1 MHFPHPTPSSRTPL
15 RRRSTGLV
23 ACALL
28 VLLSACDRKGTG
40 AGHAGIAFPDDAA
53 ITQALKTD
61 FDGNPDNAAARELIA
76 TLGGAQGRLDYRIQ
90 RVVSRQG
97 AFEAQYDVSLHLS
110 RAGAES
116 LQQLYGN
123 MIPKDVREKLPE
135 QTLAAYET
143 WLAGQAASGEKADAA
158 QAAALRRSLATLD
171 ECYKNAKAGDDVT
184 LMQGLAALVSPARD
198 GWYAEKLE
206 SPRLRLR
213 CLPL

>member
-1 MHFPHPTPSSRTPL
+1 M
-15 RRRSTGLV
+15 
-23 ACALL
+23 ALL
-28 VLLSACDRKGTG
+28 AACDRPG
-40 AGHAGIAFPDDAA
+40 AGSGPAGIAFPDDAA

-76 TLGGAQGRLDYRIQ
+76 TLGGDKGRLDYRIH
-90 RVVSRQG
+90 RVVFRQG

-110 RAGAES
+110 RAGGES

-123 MIPKDVREKLPE
+123 MIPKEAREKLQE

-143 WLAGQAASGEKADAA
+143 WLTGQAAAGEKTDAT
-158 QAAALRRSLATLD
+158 QAAALRRSLATLN
-171 ECYKNAKAGDDVT
+171 ECYKAAKPGDDVL

-206 SPRLRLR
+206 SPQLRLR

>member
-1 MHFPHPTPSSRTPL
+1 MHPHHPSPSDRTPL
-15 RRRSTGLV
+15 GRLSTGLA
-23 ACALL
+23 ACALVTL
-28 VLLSACDRKGTG
+28 VSACDRPG

-76 TLGGAQGRLDYRIQ
+76 TLGGTQGRLDYRIQ

-143 WLAGQAASGEKADAA
+143 WLANQAASGDKTDAA
-158 QAAALRRSLATLD
+158 QAAALRRSLATLN
-171 ECYKNAKAGDDVT
+171 ECYKTAKAGDDVT

-206 SPRLRLR
+206 SSQLRLR

>member
-1 MHFPHPTPSSRTPL
+1 MHLHHPTPTHRVAL
-15 RRRSTGLV
+15 RRVATGLF
-23 ACALL
+23 ACAVL
-28 VLLSACDRKGTG
+28 VFLSACERKGV
-40 AGHAGIAFPDDAA
+40 GHAGIAFPEDAA

-76 TLGGAQGRLDYRIQ
+76 TLGGPQGRLDYRIQ
-90 RVVSRQG
+90 RVISRQG

-110 RAGAES
+110 RAGADS
-116 LQQLYGN
+116 LQQLYSN
-123 MIPKDVREKLPE
+123 MIPKEVREKLPE

-143 WLAGQAASGEKADAA
+143 WLTGQAASGEKADAA
-158 QAAALRRSLATLD
+158 QAAALRRSLATLN
-171 ECYKNAKAGDDVT
+171 ECYKAAKAGDDVT

-206 SPRLRLR
+206 SSQLRLR

>member
-1 MHFPHPTPSSRTPL
+1 MHPHQLTSNDRAPL
-15 RRRSTGLV
+15 GHIATSLV

-28 VLLSACDRKGTG
+28 ALLSACDRPG
-40 AGHAGIAFPDDAA
+40 AGPAGIAFPDDAA

-90 RVVSRQG
+90 RVISRQG

-123 MIPKDVREKLPE
+123 MIPKDAREKLPE
-135 QTLAAYET
+135 QTLSAYET
-143 WLAGQAASGEKADAA
+143 WLAGQAASGDKTDAA

-206 SPRLRLR
+206 SSQLRLR